1 MIGGEAQQIER
12 TPIPKPRLSDRERY
26 LLRLRM
32 KRDVEFVR
40 QESWRYVRVKE
51 GWRRPR
57 GVSSKMRR
65 RMSGWPRVVSVGY
78 GAPRA
83 VRGLHSSGFREVL
96 VYNEKG
102 LDGLSPERDA
112 IRIAHTVGMRKRR
125 VILDKAKQLGLK
137 VLNPGIVAE
146 VETR

>member
-1 MIGGEAQQIER
+1 MSEEAQQVKR
-12 TPIPKPRLSDRERY
+12 PSIPKPKLSDREWY

-40 QESWRYVRVKE
+40 QESWRYVRVKDR
-51 GWRRPR
+51 WRKPR

-83 VRGLHSSGFREVL
+83 VRGLHPSGFREVL
-96 VYNEKG
+96 VYNEKNLEG
-102 LDGLSPERDA
+102 LNPERDA

-125 VILDKAKQLGLK
+125 VILDRAKQLGLK
-137 VLNPGIVAE
+137 VLNPGIIAE
-146 VETR
+146 V

>member
-1 MIGGEAQQIER
+1 MGEEAQQVKRPSISK
-12 TPIPKPRLSDRERY
+12 PKLSDRERH

-32 KRDVEFVR
+32 ERDVEFVR
-40 QESWRYVRVKE
+40 QESWRYVRVKDR
-51 GWRRPR
+51 WRKPR

-83 VRGLHSSGFREVL
+83 VRGLHPSGFREVL
-96 VYNEKG
+96 VYNEKSLEG
-102 LDGLSPERDA
+102 LNPERDA
-112 IRIAHTVGMRKRR
+112 IRIAHTVGMRRRR

-137 VLNPGIVAE
+137 VLNPGIIAE
-146 VETR
+146 VEAR